1 MITIKKVIWISAS
14 VLVVIMLLLSYSTIK
29 KHFAMKKIKEIQ
41 TEKKAENMEEPST
54 EGNEDNE
61 EVEENEE
68 EKEEETVSADNSL
81 KDYLT
86 DKFNKAMKRIFKNDI
101 KITAIGDSL
110 TQGVGDEEDN
120 GGYVGILEDTINKDN
135 DLVEIDNFGKR
146 GNRTDQLIDRME
158 EPEIKESLEE
168 ADIILI
174 TIGAND
180 IMQIFKEN
188 FTDLDMNQFETGQNN
203 YENRLHEIF
212 SDLESMNS
220 RADIYLVGFYN
231 PFSEH
236 FPDIEELEVIIENW
250 NELGEDI
257 TDEYD
262 QVSYIP
268 TNSLFEDT
276 STKFLSDDNFHP
288 NHMGYE
294 RMAKQVLEY
303 IVNEGE
309 PDEEKT

>member
-1 MITIKKVIWISAS
+1 ISKYKDKYLIVYDKIEIRRKRKKQI
-14 VLVVIMLLLSYSTIK
+14 
-29 KHFAMKKIKEIQ
+29 
-41 TEKKAENMEEPST
+41 N
-54 EGNEDNE
+54 
-61 EVEENEE
+61 
-68 EKEEETVSADNSL
+68 
-81 KDYLT
+81 
-86 DKFNKAMKRIFKNDI
+86 DKMD
-101 KITAIGDSL
+101 
-110 TQGVGDEEDN
+110 
-120 GGYVGILEDTINKDN
+120 
-135 DLVEIDNFGKR
+135 
-146 GNRTDQLIDRME
+146 

-203 YENRLHEIF
+203 YENRLHEIY

-236 FPDIEELEVIIENW
+236 FPVIAEVEVIMENW

-309 PDEEKT
+309 PDEEKTYTSQLEKTLYHFNYN